1 MVAHAATRPAVGTL
15 RPPHQLGVENGM
27 AVAEDIGPYFD
38 GLSGDPF
45 DRETA
50 NVDSGINVFDE
61 DGGGD

>member
-1 MVAHAATRPAVGTL
+1 
-15 RPPHQLGVENGM
+15 M

>member
-1 MVAHAATRPAVGTL
+1 
-15 RPPHQLGVENGM
+15 M

-61 DGGGD
+61 DAAAIEIADRR